1 MSYCKRADIKQ
12 GFSSIVKGRKNQRK
26 SIITFTGTRRLKISL
41 KGILAVRTIPR
52 EMIRADKRTVKLFDT
67 AKTMEKKSTSIIL
80 TLGSR
85 RLISELMLVNSS
97 TATVVIF
104 FSAACKIHGNA
115 DKAKNIT
122 YSAYYF
128 S

>member
-1 MSYCKRADIKQ
+1 MPNR
-12 GFSSIVKGRKNQRK
+12 GFPSIVKGRKNQRK

-52 EMIRADKRTVKLFDT
+52 EIIRADKRTGKLFDT
-67 AKTMEKKSTSIIL
+67 ANTMEKKSASIIL

-85 RLISELMLVNSS
+85 RLISELILVNSS
-97 TATVVIF
+97 IATIVIF
-104 FSAACKIHGNA
+104 FAACKIHGNA

-122 YSAYYF
+122 CSAYYF
-128 S
+128 SQTGVVFV